1 VSNSGSGG
9 ASVDGQTADVAQGL
23 GAVNAVPSAEGND
36 TTEPRAEE
44 MDEGRDET
52 TMADEEDQME
62 DDF

>member
-1 VSNSGSGG
+1 M
-9 ASVDGQTADVAQGL
+9 
-23 GAVNAVPSAEGND
+23 
-36 TTEPRAEE
+36 TEPRAEE